1 MQPHGAE
8 YLAGITTIDIT
19 PPVGSPL
26 AGFAA
31 RGIHSST
38 GIYHPLRA
46 CVVALGDG
54 TTDVVVVALELLG
67 TYEDLADLV
76 AAAITERTGL
86 SRAQIMINSSH
97 THCGPAVRHADR
109 DWHGWIDEDYRAALP
124 GRIAVAAARALQ
136 HRFPAV
142 LRRGVGQSTM
152 GVNRRRPDPDRPG
165 MVDRSMRPHP
175 DGPADPEVPVL
186 LVSSADDD
194 AIRAVVFSYPC
205 HPTARGG
212 LRIGGD
218 YVGFALDAVGAAFPN
233 AQPVFLQGCGGDQKP
248 APVDRG
254 STWFDPRSEAE
265 VRLAGEELAVGVV
278 AAAGGDLVEVT
289 GPIGAAFDSV
299 DLVAEPVTAEAIAE
313 AAASPARHLRDWSR
327 TWSERLAA
335 GEADHTVRPLELQV
349 VRVGDLALVGMGAEM
364 TVEHGLRLK
373 RELPSSGNGVAQ
385 VVPLGYSNHMIGYV
399 PVARQFEEY
408 GYEVY
413 DSQLYHG
420 HSGRWLPDT
429 EDRIHTTIGILADRA
444 RTPAA

>member
-1 MQPHGAE
+1 MQRSEAE
-8 YLAGITTIDIT
+8 YLAGITTFDIT

-38 GIYHPLRA
+38 GIYHPLRGCA
-46 CVVALGDG
+46 VSLGDG
-54 TTDVVVVALELLG
+54 NYDVVIISLELLG
-67 TYEDLADLV
+67 TYEDLADLI
-76 AAAITERTGL
+76 AAAIAERTGL
-86 SRAQIMINSSH
+86 ARERILINSSH

-124 GRIAVAAARALQ
+124 DRVAVAAARALE

-142 LRRGVGQSTM
+142 LRRGVGHSQM

-165 MVDRSMRPHP
+165 RVDRSMRPYP
-175 DGPADPEVPVL
+175 EGPADPEVPVL
-186 LVSSADDD
+186 VISSAEDS
-194 AIRAVVFSYPC
+194 AVRAVLFSYPC
-205 HPTARGG
+205 HPTSRGG

-218 YVGFALDAVGAAFPN
+218 YVGFALDAVGEAFPY

-248 APVDRG
+248 APTDRS
-254 STWFDPRSEAE
+254 STVFDARSEAE
-265 VRLAGEELAVGVV
+265 VQLAGEDLASGVI
-278 AAAGGDLVEVT
+278 AAAQGDLVEVS
-289 GPIGAAFDSV
+289 GPVAAAFGTI

-313 AAASPARHLRDWSR
+313 GAASASRHVRDWSR

-335 GEADHTVRPLELQV
+335 GETDHTVRPFELQV
-349 VRVGDLALVGMGAEM
+349 VRIGDLALVGMGAEM

-373 RELPSSGNGVAQ
+373 RELPTTCRDLAQ
-385 VVPLGYSNHMIGYV
+385 VIPLGYSNHMIGYV
-399 PVARQFEEY
+399 PVARQFDEY

-420 HSGRWLPDT
+420 HSGRWLPET
-429 EDRIHTTIGILADRA
+429 EDKIHTSIGILANEA
-444 RTPAA
+444 R